1 MSIIIGSSK
10 RNVKNN
16 SLSFDSKQKI
26 IDDLGNKIRALGIDV
41 VKTRHNLDE
50 VLWLRD
56 IFVII
61 DNTCIICN
69 LTSND
74 SIGKDRTKEY
84 LSIVWDSSWFSK
96 YTIVNLPNNIKLE
109 GGDIIQNKDDIFIG
123 IGERTNEEA
132 VDYLQYLFPMKN
144 IIPVIHTDMHLDC
157 VLSVVFSNTIIFSGK
172 RTYIEQSEY
181 MKKYTLHDI
190 DDETDG
196 ILVTNFLIIGNNV
209 IHNKRKEN
217 KKVLDI
223 LRSIGY
229 IIHFVDIHD
238 LWKEG
243 GGIRCMTQWVQK
255 ARQDIY

>member
-10 RNVKNN
+10 RNVKHN
-16 SLSFDSKQKI
+16 SLSFVSKQKI
-26 IDDLGNKIRALGIDV
+26 IDDLGNKIRTLGVDV
-41 VKTRHNLDE
+41 IETHHNVDE
-50 VLWLRD
+50 VIWLRD

-61 DNTCIICN
+61 DNKCIICN

-74 SIGKDRTKEY
+74 SIGKDRRTEF
-84 LSIVWDSSWFSK
+84 LSIDSSMLSK
-96 YTIVNLPNNIKLE
+96 YTIVNLPSDVKLE

-157 VLSVVFSNTIIFSGK
+157 VLSIVSTNTILFSGK
-172 RTYIEQSEY
+172 RTYIEQNEY
-181 MKKYTLHDI
+181 MKKYTLYDI
-190 DDETDG
+190 DDDTDG

-209 IHNKRKEN
+209 IHSNRKEN
-217 KKVLDI
+217 RKVIDI
-223 LRSIGY
+223 LQNLGY
-229 IIHFVDIHD
+229 TVHIVDIKN

-243 GGIRCMTQWVQK
+243 GGIRCMTQWIQK
-255 ARQDIY
+255 TKQEIY